1 MKMRRTIGLLVT
13 AACAASLLC
22 LTAWAANARVEK
34 VSGNVSLDYDLQTAD
49 TEDSSKIG
57 AEVKAQVKTTA
68 RRTSNSSVDIAMSSR
83 AEAENQL
90 GISYVSSSV
99 FDALP
104 KGSGDEKLTVGFK
117 PSQKI
122 VQTHYVQYR
131 ADGNVQLTFSATT
144 RWDGS
149 DDTTMEQTLTVKGAS
164 AVKTDHTAPDGHVYQ
179 VYSVKDDAGNVTTL
193 YTVFQHGATT
203 YTLQAWSDA
212 AVPQNYLDSILDTLH
227 YPA

>member
-1 MKMRRTIGLLVT
+1 MKIRRTIGLLVT

-34 VSGNVSLDYDLQTAD
+34 AGGNVSLDYDLQTAD
-49 TEDSSKIG
+49 AEDSSKIG

-68 RRTSNSSVDIAMSSR
+68 RRTSSSVVDIAMSSR

-104 KGSGDEKLTVGFK
+104 KGGDEKLTVSFK

-122 VQTHYVQYR
+122 VQTHYAQYR
-131 ADGNVQLTFSATT
+131 ADGAVQLAFSAVT

-149 DDTTMEQTLTVKGAS
+149 DDTTMEQTMTAKGAS
-164 AVKTDHTAPDGHVYQ
+164 AVKTDHTAPDGRVYQ
-179 VYSVKDDAGNVTTL
+179 VYSVKDAAGNVTTL

-212 AVPQNYLDSILDTLH
+212 AVPQNYLDPILDTLS

>member
-22 LTAWAANARVEK
+22 LTAFAANARVEK
-34 VSGNVSLDYDLQTAD
+34 VGGNISLDYDLQTAD

-68 RRTSNSSVDIAMSSR
+68 RRTSNSVVDIPMSSR
-83 AEAENQL
+83 AEAESQL

-104 KGSGDEKLTVGFK
+104 TDSGDEKVTVSFK

-122 VQTHYVQYR
+122 TQTHYVQYR
-131 ADGNVQLTFSATT
+131 ADGAVQLTFSATT

-149 DDTTMEQTLTVKGAS
+149 DSTTMDQTMTTKGVS
-164 AVKTDHTAPDGHVYQ
+164 AIKTDHTAPDGRVYQ
-179 VYSVKDDAGNVTTL
+179 VYSVKDAAGNVTSL
-193 YTVFQHGATT
+193 YTVFQQGATT

-212 AVPQNYLDSILDTLH
+212 AVPQNYLDSILDTLS

>member
-1 MKMRRTIGLLVT
+1 MKIRRTIGLLVT

-34 VSGNVSLDYDLQTAD
+34 AGGNVSLDYDLQTAD
-49 TEDSSKIG
+49 AEDSSKIG

-68 RRTSNSSVDIAMSSR
+68 RRTSSSVVDIAMSSR

-104 KGSGDEKLTVGFK
+104 KGGDEKLTVSFK

-122 VQTHYVQYR
+122 VQT
-131 ADGNVQLTFSATT
+131 
-144 RWDGS
+144 
-149 DDTTMEQTLTVKGAS
+149 TMHSTVR
-164 AVKTDHTAPDGHVYQ
+164 TAL
-179 VYSVKDDAGNVTTL
+179 YS
-193 YTVFQHGATT
+193 
-203 YTLQAWSDA
+203 
-212 AVPQNYLDSILDTLH
+212 
-227 YPA
+227 

>member
-1 MKMRRTIGLLVT
+1 MKIRRTIGLLVT

-34 VSGNVSLDYDLQTAD
+34 VGGNVALDYDLQTAD
-49 TEDSSKIG
+49 AEDSSKIG

-68 RRTSNSSVDIAMSSR
+68 RRTSSSVVDIAMSSR

-104 KGSGDEKLTVGFK
+104 KGGDEKLTVSFK

-122 VQTHYVQYR
+122 VQTHYAQYR
-131 ADGNVQLTFSATT
+131 ADGAVQLTFSAVT

-149 DDTTMEQTLTVKGAS
+149 DDTTMEQTMTAKGAS
-164 AVKTDHTAPDGHVYQ
+164 AVKTDRVYQ
-179 VYSVKDDAGNVTTL
+179 VYSVKDAAGNVTTL

-212 AVPQNYLDSILDTLH
+212 AVPQNYLDPILDTLS

>member
-1 MKMRRTIGLLVT
+1 MKIRRTIGLLVT

-34 VSGNVSLDYDLQTAD
+34 VGGNVALDYDLQTAD
-49 TEDSSKIG
+49 AEDSSKIG

-68 RRTSNSSVDIAMSSR
+68 RRTSSSVVDIAMSSR

-104 KGSGDEKLTVGFK
+104 KGGDEKLTVSFK

-122 VQTHYVQYR
+122 VQTHYAQYR
-131 ADGNVQLTFSATT
+131 ADGAVQLTFSAVT

-149 DDTTMEQTLTVKGAS
+149 DDTTMEQTMTAKGAS
-164 AVKTDHTAPDGHVYQ
+164 AVKTDHTAPDGRVYQ
-179 VYSVKDDAGNVTTL
+179 VYSVKDAAGNVTTL

-212 AVPQNYLDSILDTLH
+212 AVPQNYLDPILDTLS